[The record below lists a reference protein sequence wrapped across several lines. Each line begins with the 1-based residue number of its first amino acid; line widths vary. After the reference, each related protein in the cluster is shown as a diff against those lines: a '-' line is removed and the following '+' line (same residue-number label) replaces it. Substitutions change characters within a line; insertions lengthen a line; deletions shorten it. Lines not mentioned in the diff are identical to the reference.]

1 MASSL
6 STITARVFSVTMA
19 NLGMSIGEAVDFYR
33 DRLGYKY
40 RSISTLL
47 LDGTV
52 LGRLLQVETV
62 CVYNQL
68 AVQGLPQHYPY
79 LDCVHEEHIVDSLEC
94 VALAL
99 LSSKQQPPCF
109 SQART
114 WFFAKRLK
122 T

>member
-1 MASSL
+1 
-6 STITARVFSVTMA
+6 MA

-40 RSISTLL
+40 RSILTLL
-47 LDGTV
+47 LEGTF
-52 LGRLLQVETV
+52 RTFQTSKHNTEHSKLLVMLMVQFKVSGVQMFTTR

-79 LDCVHEEHIVDSLEC
+79 LDCVHEEHIVDSPEC

-99 LSSKQQPPCF
+99 LSSKQHPPCF
-109 SQART
+109 S
-114 WFFAKRLK
+114 
-122 T
+122 